1 MDAFLGISSLK
12 RIYLCREET
21 CTFFTNNCPKELT
34 QVCVRHIK
42 LIPGC
47 ECDIHVYQRKR
58 KDESGETC
66 TEPCTLNVPIRSSNP
81 HLLKS
86 LLQKSIRRGCFS
98 VAQRSARDLMLEC
111 PTELIR
117 RLPIIMIED
126 TDIFY
131 EIVDM
136 VFDLLCGEVFDVIRP
151 LKYATMLAQTKMR
164 HIPNF
169 DTVTFSK
176 KSLFDKCIRNITDV
190 PSMVAFSLLIRAS
203 YGGMQGDVNMLIN
216 AAQLVMNNKLPIHSL
231 NMDEYSFNVDNRVL
245 NVSDWIIDAVD
256 FHCCPNI
263 LGYVTHK
270 TGMQKDTVKKLM
282 WEYGSKINCRDKESG
297 KVSEEW
303 IHVSS
308 ILQSYRINIIEQSYK
323 STIMS

>member
-12 RIYLCREET
+12 QIYLCREET
-21 CTFFTNNCPKELT
+21 CTFFTNDCPKELT

-47 ECDIHVYQRKR
+47 ECDIHIYQRKS
-58 KDESGETC
+58 KDESGEKGTF
-66 TEPCTLNVPIRSSNP
+66 NVPIRSSNP

-126 TDIFY
+126 TGVFY

-136 VFDLLCGEVFDVIRP
+136 VFDLLCGNILDVIRP
-151 LKYATMLAQTKMR
+151 LKYAAMLAQTKNR

-190 PSMVAFSLLIRAS
+190 RSMVAFSLLIRAS
-203 YGGMQGDVNMLIN
+203 YGGMQGDVNMLIH
-216 AAQLVMNNKLPIHSL
+216 AAQLVMNNKVSVYSFNI
-231 NMDEYSFNVDNRVL
+231 DEYSFTVDNRIL
-245 NVSDWIIDAVD
+245 SVSDWIIDAVD

-263 LGYVTHK
+263 LGYVTNK
-270 TGMQKDTVKKLM
+270 TGIKKDTVKKLM
-282 WEYGSKINCRDKESG
+282 WNYGSKINCRDNESDN
-297 KVSEEW
+297 VSEEW
-303 IHVSS
+303 IYVFS
-308 ILQSYRINIIEQSYK
+308 ILQKYRISIIEQSYE
-323 STIMS
+323 STILS